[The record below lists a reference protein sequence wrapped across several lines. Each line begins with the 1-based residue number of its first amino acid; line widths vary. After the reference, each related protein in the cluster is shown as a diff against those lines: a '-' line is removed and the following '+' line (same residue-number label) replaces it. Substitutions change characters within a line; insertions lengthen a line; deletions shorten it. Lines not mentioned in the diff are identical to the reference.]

1 MKDSHKYKYVNL
13 KKLRNFNRENQ
24 NLDHAI
30 RHLGHT
36 IYNQKKQSKLG
47 ISKNMIL
54 HIVNFKLL
62 NPN

>member
-1 MKDSHKYKYVNL
+1 MNL